1 MESMDLGISAV
12 LDQVFSVFSRSD
24 FENFENPFDDLKRAA
39 WSRQRLTISSSTGAR
54 RSSRHLR
61 HLLCLFFL
69 SFSFLLLA
77 VVVEITPVNCSRHS
91 LAAALV
97 SPVSVL

>member
-54 RSSRHLR
+54 RSSRHLLCASSSSR
-61 HLLCLFFL
+61 FRFFSLL
-69 SFSFLLLA
+69 SS
-77 VVVEITPVNCSRHS
+77 
-91 LAAALV
+91 
-97 SPVSVL
+97 